1 MEVGRRMGAKKVALT
16 EAIVQSLDAWL
27 EEVGEEEMSKPLI
40 PKDTIR
46 FVATLQEQGEMIEQF
61 AQTTKNY
68 WQRIYKW
75 RF

>member
-1 MEVGRRMGAKKVALT
+1 MEVGRRMGAKKGALT
-16 EAIVQSLDAWL
+16 EAIVQALDAWL
-27 EEVGEEEMSKPLI
+27 EEVGEEEMSKPII

-46 FVATLQEQGEMIEQF
+46 CVATLEEQGEMIEQF